1 MTPQD
6 HPTALKGQDSPS
18 IARIYDYYLG
28 GSHNNPADRQTADEI
43 ATVLPELP
51 LLLRANRAFLRRS
64 VHFLAGTGIR
74 NFLDLGSGIPTA
86 GNVHEIAQE
95 YDPTARVVYV
105 DNDPIAVAES
115 RMLLDGNDRC
125 AAIEGDLREPAKILS
140 DPQVNRLLLLDLGE
154 PVAFLM
160 NSVLHFVLDDSDAA
174 ALVATYIDALP
185 SGGYFGISHAGGS
198 TIRPDIL
205 GQATETYSRSVSPMK
220 LRSPDQLRD
229 MLAGLELVEP
239 GVVHC
244 PDWRPDPGT
253 AKESRPLP
261 QICAVGRK
269 P

>member
-1 MTPQD
+1 MTAQD
-6 HPTALKGQDSPS
+6 QPTTAKGQDSPS

-28 GSHNNPADRQTADEI
+28 GSHNNPADRQAAEKLS
-43 ATVLPELP
+43 AVLPELP
-51 LLLRANRAFLRRS
+51 ELLRANRAFLRRS
-64 VHFLAGTGIR
+64 VHFLAGAGIH

-95 YDPTARVVYV
+95 YDATTRVVYV
-105 DNDPIAVAES
+105 DNDPVAVAES
-115 RMLLDGNDRC
+115 RLLLDGNDRC
-125 AAIEGDLREPAKILS
+125 AAIEGDLREPAVILA

-154 PVAFLM
+154 PVAILM
-160 NSVLHFVLDDSDAA
+160 YSVLHFVLDDSEAA

-185 SGGYFGISHAGGS
+185 SGGYFAISHAGGS
-198 TIRPDIL
+198 AVRPDAL

-220 LRSPDQLRD
+220 LRSPEQLRE
-229 MLAGLELVEP
+229 MLVGLELVEP

-244 PDWRPDPGT
+244 SDWRPDPGAAT
-253 AKESRPLP
+253 DPRPLP